1 MSSWTP
7 QHNSTDAERE
17 QCKFQG
23 EQLMWSDRMFQGTVL
38 QALQANVEYD
48 IFHPRIT
55 TINYPVLRQVTIVTE
70 REQKTARTGMTVT
83 ARGLRTE

>member
-7 QHNSTDAERE
+7 QHNSTDAEKK
-17 QCKFQG
+17 QCKIQG

-48 IFHPRIT
+48 IFNKLPSTQAGHHRD
-55 TINYPVLRQVTIVTE
+55 
-70 REQKTARTGMTVT
+70 
-83 ARGLRTE
+83 